1 MLDLDTGYSF
11 FAPPTVF
18 NPDVV
23 PNEQSFVLG
32 HDSVRSAPTSNGVMR
47 VSGDNTNQTTVEVY
61 VGGERV
67 KTIQWN
73 GKLLARKK
81 TAYGF
86 LVASISGVAN
96 CRAELPTLT
105 RRGMA
110 DSLPEVA
117 RTYDDSLFLTDR
129 KSVV

>member
-1 MLDLDTGYSF
+1 VEAGFKPKSNSTVGYTYAQTDGATFIQLPNGLVIYLLDLDTGYSF

-86 LVASISGVAN
+86 LVASIS
-96 CRAELPTLT
+96 
-105 RRGMA
+105 
-110 DSLPEVA
+110 
-117 RTYDDSLFLTDR
+117 
-129 KSVV
+129 